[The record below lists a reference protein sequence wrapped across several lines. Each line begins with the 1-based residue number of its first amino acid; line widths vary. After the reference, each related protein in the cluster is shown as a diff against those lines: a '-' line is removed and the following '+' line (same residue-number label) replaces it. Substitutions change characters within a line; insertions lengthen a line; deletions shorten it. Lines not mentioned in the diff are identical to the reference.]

1 MAEKKVMLVCAAGM
15 STSLLVSKMQKA
27 AKAQAGMSTSL
38 LVSKMQKAAKAQGE
52 DVDIFATA
60 ASDADNKLES
70 EQPDILM
77 LGPQVSYM
85 LSQFKEKVKIPV
97 EVINMQDYGLM
108 NGEKVLNQALK
119 EIG

>member
-27 AKAQAGMSTSL
+27 AKE
-38 LVSKMQKAAKAQGE
+38 QGE

-60 ASDADNKLES
+60 VSDADNKLES

-77 LGPQVSYM
+77 LVPQVSYM
-85 LSQFKEKVKIPV
+85 LSQLPIT
-97 EVINMQDYGLM
+97 N
-108 NGEKVLNQALK
+108 
-119 EIG
+119 

>member
-27 AKAQAGMSTSL
+27 AKE
-38 LVSKMQKAAKAQGE
+38 QGE
-52 DVDIFATA
+52 DVNIFATA

-70 EQPDILM
+70 EHPDILM

-85 LSQFKEKVKIPV
+85 LNDYKNRLSIPV
-97 EVINMQDYGLM
+97 EVINMQDYGMM
-108 NGEKVLNQALK
+108 NGQKVLAQALE
-119 EIG
+119 EIK

>member
-27 AKAQAGMSTSL
+27 AGMSTSL